1 MKMLHTS
8 NFVRCRPRF
17 RHGFSQLPH
26 GLRLSWLKNR
36 YSIGMFIGL
45 MLIISGCNSTQTAQ
59 VPSPAG
65 TVNDDEV
72 VRYAKAL
79 LAIETS
85 RQAAVTEISRIND
98 GNLPAIICSQ
108 PDSLKNLVR
117 SVQAIAVNYCQQA
130 KQAGETNGFNMAR
143 FNAITANL
151 PNDAGL
157 IQRIQTEL
165 ARLQQT
171 NPSSQIVPT
180 APNTPAAPTNSSE
193 PSPVAPTN
201 SSEPSPVAPTNSS
214 EPVAP
219 TTSPSP

>member
-1 MKMLHTS
+1 MKMLHILNS
-8 NFVRCRPRF
+8 VGCQSRAWQS
-17 RHGFSQLPH
+17 FSQLPH
-26 GLRLSWLKNR
+26 RFRSPWLKNG
-36 YSIGMFIGL
+36 YTIGVFIGL
-45 MLIISGCNSTQTAQ
+45 ALIVSGCNSMQRTQA
-59 VPSPAG
+59 PSPVG
-65 TVNDDEV
+65 SVNDDEV

-130 KQAGETNGFNMAR
+130 KQAGETNGFSMAR

-151 PNDAGL
+151 PNDGGL
-157 IQRIQTEL
+157 VQRIQTEL

-171 NPSSQIVPT
+171 NPAPQASPT
-180 APNTPAAPTNSSE
+180 APTAPT
-193 PSPVAPTN
+193 APTSN
-201 SSEPSPVAPTNSS
+201 PEPIAPTSNP
-214 EPVAP
+214 EPIAP